1 MKNNKRFKL
10 PNGFGSIYKLTGN
23 RRNPYVIK
31 KFIDGKQVPIGYKP
45 TYASAL
51 SFLCAYNDAPDF
63 YGNDVTFE
71 EIYHLFRDEHF
82 PTIKMATVNSY
93 INAFKHCTKLYK
105 KPFKDIKLHD
115 LQETIKQARKSNCG
129 YASQKKIRN
138 LFHMLYKYAMKNDIV
153 SKDYSLFVIVD
164 KDTNRKER
172 VPFTI
177 RQVHKLAKQNTLASE
192 IILMLI
198 YSGLRPSEMLRL
210 KSHDC
215 NWKQSYFIVKESKTE
230 AGRNRMVTGL
240 VCA

>member
-1 MKNNKRFKL
+1 MRYICYTTLYKGVIHLKNNKRFKL

-63 YGNDVTFE
+63 YGN
-71 EIYHLFRDEHF
+71 
-82 PTIKMATVNSY
+82 
-93 INAFKHCTKLYK
+93 
-105 KPFKDIKLHD
+105 
-115 LQETIKQARKSNCG
+115 
-129 YASQKKIRN
+129 
-138 LFHMLYKYAMKNDIV
+138 
-153 SKDYSLFVIVD
+153 
-164 KDTNRKER
+164 
-172 VPFTI
+172 
-177 RQVHKLAKQNTLASE
+177 
-192 IILMLI
+192 
-198 YSGLRPSEMLRL
+198 
-210 KSHDC
+210 HDC